1 MSTRRKKGRR
11 VAGRARR
18 PKTVGAVEL
27 PGRRDLL
34 EIARQRLIE
43 RFASASTMNA
53 NHLRVWGRM
62 LEALGATLAT
72 QATTLKQEDL
82 DAMVD
87 GLAIAVRGI
96 RLASEGGTK

>member
-1 MSTRRKKGRR
+1 MNTRRKGRR

-27 PGRRDLL
+27 PGRHDLL

-43 RFASASTMNA
+43 RFGTASTMNA

-62 LEALGATLAT
+62 LEALGVTLTSQAATLK
-72 QATTLKQEDL
+72 LEDL
-82 DAMVD
+82 NVMVD
-87 GLAIAVRGI
+87 GLGIVVRGI
-96 RLASEGGTK
+96 RLASQGAPR